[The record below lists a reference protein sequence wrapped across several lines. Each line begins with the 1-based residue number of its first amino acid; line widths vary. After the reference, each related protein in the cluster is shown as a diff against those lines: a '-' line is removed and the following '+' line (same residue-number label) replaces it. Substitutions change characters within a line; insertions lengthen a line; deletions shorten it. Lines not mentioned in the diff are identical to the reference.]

1 MSEVKED
8 GRLSPRKRALKSGRI
23 VFNHRHSVIDC
34 VVRNVSANGAR
45 LIVPSVAGIPNHF
58 DLYIGEDHHAAKV
71 VWKSAD
77 SLGVSWT

>member
-45 LIVPSVAGIPNHF
+45 LAGRVLHDIAAGDRFGRSRVA
-58 DLYIGEDHHAAKV
+58 
-71 VWKSAD
+71 
-77 SLGVSWT
+77 